1 MELHKP
7 QGFNRGGPAVNF
19 QQLAMN
25 NQSKQNDQGI
35 MTVTRPSGMQE
46 NIQVQE
52 RTPTQDANIT
62 ESIISSRDN
71 QKALAEEQENTGIM
85 SLEPTPNEIE
95 VAKQEDKRVIRE
107 TQEAGK
113 QAQQNPSLFSD
124 GEKKGLFA
132 ANLALALAQ
141 PGDPM
146 ANLAMGL
153 GKGAIS
159 LAELNQEERKIL
171 NEQKKLGKGDF
182 FLDTVTGKTYKVE
195 NKRAMTEFIQNP
207 VTGVMEPRFVKP
219 ETGRKSD
226 NVILQKMVNGKKKDI
241 VRPDYIDYMRGDFSK
256 YPEGSITDLPTDDV
270 PRMILE
276 DSIFGKE
283 GEVKYFSPEV
293 ANDNKDVLGKEI
305 SAAKLAE
312 IAEREVYRT
321 AKVKSFQTRFD
332 EAKSLGK
339 KTNEAAFLIKDI
351 SERLD
356 LGAKGGVLNRISQGI
371 QQMKAAGKFLVGI
384 DDEGNRIEVD
394 LEDVGNKG
402 ALYDPTKAEN
412 YADVTLAF
420 TNPEAYITKMT
431 EDRKMT
437 LKEQKAFRQT
447 VGAFSKEF
455 AEMNAGLQTNVIQL
469 AYAIA
474 KANEEGGR
482 FSVSDIQ
489 FAMDSIGSG
498 LDVGIFKSKLNTVAQ
513 RLTANSY
520 NSFQQFFQDFEDD
533 PLQDIQDEI
542 ERFKGKGFY
551 KSVKE
556 NFDYFNRGPEY
567 IKERQRKKE
576 EELKKRVPSPLEILQ
591 KQNEDKGK

>member
-7 QGFNRGGPAVNF
+7 VKAFEGLFANKD
-19 QQLAMN
+19 N
-25 NQSKQNDQGI
+25 NTQNNLDQEKIQSAIQEGIDKANEGI
-35 MTVTRPSGMQE
+35 M
-46 NIQVQE
+46 
-52 RTPTQDANIT
+52 A
-62 ESIISSRDN
+62 
-71 QKALAEEQENTGIM
+71 
-85 SLEPTPNEIE
+85 LEPTPNEIE

-124 GEKKGLFA
+124 EEKKGLFA

-159 LAELNQEERKIL
+159 LAELNQEERKIF

-182 FLDTVTGKTYKVE
+182 FLDTLTGKTYKVE

-219 ETGRKSD
+219 ETERKSD
-226 NVILQKMVNGKKKDI
+226 NVIIQKMVNGKKKD
-241 VRPDYIDYMRGDFSK
+241 VLRSDYADFLRGDRSK
-256 YPEGSITDLPTDDV
+256 YSEGSITDLPTDDV
-270 PRMILE
+270 PRMVLE
-276 DSIFGKE
+276 DSVFGEK
-283 GEVKYFSPEV
+283 GQVKYFSPEV
-293 ANDNKDVLGKEI
+293 ANANKDVLGKEI
-305 SAAKLAE
+305 SAAELAAIE
-312 IAEREVYRT
+312 EQQIYRT
-321 AKVKSFQTRFD
+321 AKIKSFEKRFN
-332 EAKSLGK
+332 EAKSRGR

-384 DDEGNRIEVD
+384 DDVGNRIEVD

-402 ALYDPTKAEN
+402 ALYDPNKGEN
-412 YADVTLAF
+412 YSDVTLAF

-455 AEMNAGLQTNVIQL
+455 AEMNAGLQANVIQL

-498 LDVGIFKSKLNTVAQ
+498 LDEGIFKSKLNTVAQ
-513 RLTANSY
+513 RLTAQSY
-520 NSFQQFFQDFEDD
+520 NQFQQFFQDFEDD
-533 PLQDIQDEI
+533 RLQDIQDEI

-551 KSVKE
+551 KSVEE
-556 NFDYFNRGPEY
+556 NFNYFNRGPEY
-567 IKERQRKKE
+567 IKERQRKKK
-576 EELKKRVPSPLEILQ
+576 EELKNKVPSVLDLL
-591 KQNEDKGK
+591 KKNEGENKE

>member
-1 MELHKP
+1 
-7 QGFNRGGPAVNF
+7 
-19 QQLAMN
+19 
-25 NQSKQNDQGI
+25 
-35 MTVTRPSGMQE
+35 
-46 NIQVQE
+46 
-52 RTPTQDANIT
+52 
-62 ESIISSRDN
+62 
-71 QKALAEEQENTGIM
+71 
-85 SLEPTPNEIE
+85 
-95 VAKQEDKRVIRE
+95 
-107 TQEAGK
+107 
-113 QAQQNPSLFSD
+113 
-124 GEKKGLFA
+124 
-132 ANLALALAQ
+132 
-141 PGDPM
+141 M

-159 LAELNQEERKIL
+159 LAELNQEERKIF

-182 FLDTVTGKTYKVE
+182 FLDTLTGKTYKVE

-219 ETGRKSD
+219 ETERKSD
-226 NVILQKMVNGKKKDI
+226 NVIIQKMVNGKKKD
-241 VRPDYIDYMRGDFSK
+241 VLRSDYADFLRGDRSK
-256 YPEGSITDLPTDDV
+256 YSEGSITDLPTDDV
-270 PRMILE
+270 PRMVLE
-276 DSIFGKE
+276 DSVFGEK
-283 GEVKYFSPEV
+283 GQVKYFSPEV
-293 ANDNKDVLGKEI
+293 ANANKDVLGKEI
-305 SAAKLAE
+305 SAAELAAIE
-312 IAEREVYRT
+312 EQQIYRT
-321 AKVKSFQTRFD
+321 AKIKSFEKRFN
-332 EAKSLGK
+332 EAKSRGR

-384 DDEGNRIEVD
+384 DDVGNRIEVD

-402 ALYDPTKAEN
+402 ALYDPNKGEN
-412 YADVTLAF
+412 YSDVTLAF

-455 AEMNAGLQTNVIQL
+455 AEMNAGLQANVIQL

-498 LDVGIFKSKLNTVAQ
+498 LDEGIFKSKLNTVAQ
-513 RLTANSY
+513 RLTAQSY
-520 NSFQQFFQDFEDD
+520 NQFQQFFQDFEDD
-533 PLQDIQDEI
+533 RLQDIQDEI

-551 KSVKE
+551 KSVEE
-556 NFDYFNRGPEY
+556 NFNYFNRGPEY
-567 IKERQRKKE
+567 IKERQRKKK
-576 EELKKRVPSPLEILQ
+576 EELKNKVPSVLDLL
-591 KQNEDKGK
+591 KKNEGENKE